1 MPILRSG
8 GFCSVINVHLQRR
21 PELVENVELS
31 EAAKEMANRFEY
43 LIQSILLIGSLCI
56 EVVKHKEK
64 VKRVYAL

>member
-1 MPILRSG
+1 MAVFAALSTNTTTPTRVG
-8 GFCSVINVHLQRR
+8 GQCGVD
-21 PELVENVELS
+21 

-64 VKRVYAL
+64 DNRVYAI